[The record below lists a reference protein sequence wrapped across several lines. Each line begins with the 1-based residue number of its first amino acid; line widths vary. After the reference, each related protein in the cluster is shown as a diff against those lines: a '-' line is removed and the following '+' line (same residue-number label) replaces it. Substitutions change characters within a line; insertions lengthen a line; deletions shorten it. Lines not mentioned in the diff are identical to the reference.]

1 MPTRPRSPA
10 CRVRGANRSALAL
23 VDALVRLRPPDDEIG
38 RCEIGPY
45 RKRSIW
51 CAAAALLVA
60 AGCGDSSD
68 SGSASVTLPPLPST
82 TLAPVTTITTS
93 TSTAST
99 TRSTPAT
106 TSLPTTTAPT
116 TTRVRASDATAQA
129 FFEGWVA
136 NDAAKMAA
144 NGEAAAV
151 TQATALASS
160 RNRPWNFDRCEG
172 AAGSVYCSW
181 LDAGQRLII
190 RVRNV
195 EPPPRAVIEVRIEAA

>member
-1 MPTRPRSPA
+1 
-10 CRVRGANRSALAL
+10 

-82 TLAPVTTITTS
+82 TLAPVTTNTTS

-106 TSLPTTTAPT
+106 TSLPTTAPT